1 VLLRLAAAAV
11 VLVLAGCGGGS
22 KQAATTTQPGSDL
35 PPGCSVDE
43 VNRIVTDFLAH
54 PSLAPP
60 GQFQVYADY
69 PSDKRSFV
77 SRTRA
82 KALAHLRRR
91 LALGERNRL
100 IQLRV
105 SAHDFNHVRI
115 TYELTRYA
123 PDFRSRGIHFRLVNG
138 AGTVDCAHQKIA
150 AWVSKGP

>member
-1 VLLRLAAAAV
+1 VLLRTAPLVLLLAA
-11 VLVLAGCGGGS
+11 LVACGGS
-22 KQAATTTQPGSDL
+22 KKTAARPASGL

-43 VNRIVTDFLAH
+43 VDGVVTRFLAR
-54 PSLAPP
+54 PTLAPP

-77 SRTRA
+77 TRNRA
-82 KALAHLRRR
+82 KALAHLRQR
-91 LALGERNRL
+91 LALGEKSRL

-105 SAHDFNHVRI
+105 GKQDFNHVRI

-123 PDFRSRGIHFRLVNG
+123 PDFRRRGIHTRLVRG
-138 AGTVDCAHQKIA
+138 GGTVDCAHQLVA